1 MYRLGHSIDQLE
13 DLDVSYNNIEKIA
26 YDIGEMASLTNFNLY
41 SNNLT
46 VLPTTIGNLP
56 KLMTLNLGVNQL
68 EELPEEMRM
77 LVTLHGILDLSDNK
91 FNQRPNFVWHLKGL
105 KHVIMSEIHKSCLQ
119 VLQYIWY
126 APILH
131 LAMVT
136 TKRQSC
142 TILSIGC
149 RSKKY

>member
-1 MYRLGHSIDQLE
+1 MTNLE
-13 DLDVSYNNIEKIA
+13 DLDVSYNNVEKIA

-77 LVTLHGILDLSDNK
+77 LVTLHGILECMFWSGCGELLVAWKCNAENDL
-91 FNQRPNFVWHLKGL
+91 
-105 KHVIMSEIHKSCLQ
+105 
-119 VLQYIWY
+119 
-126 APILH
+126 
-131 LAMVT
+131 
-136 TKRQSC
+136 
-142 TILSIGC
+142 
-149 RSKKY
+149 